1 MTVGGTVAA
10 RYTYDP
16 LDRRIGIQDNGIQTW
31 VVWDGQQPYADF
43 NGSGALQERYLYG
56 PAVDEILART
66 DSVGTTSWYLTDR
79 EGSVRNLADS
89 SGTVTGTITYDGF
102 GKQLGSSGAVDRFGY
117 TGREYDPTTGLQ
129 YNRERYYDAALG
141 RWTQEDKIG
150 FAGGDP
156 NLERYVGNSPTNFSD
171 PSGRGLTSLI
181 YTGQW
186 NPAANVWDA
195 AMEAAGPAYTKRY
208 NDQAESATIVL
219 SVASQAPGAAGVLA
233 TVVNVA
239 YVTVL
244 NPSITPYDGPLLAAV
259 SPKGRPI
266 LIGRPVPRGPA
277 GSFASPKPTP
287 CPANVFPKG
296 NPKPSPNFLEPTNPP
311 QNPPTSTPPGHT
323 VRIGPPAEQY
333 PNG

>member
-1 MTVGGTVAA
+1 M
-10 RYTYDP
+10 
-16 LDRRIGIQDNGIQTW
+16 
-31 VVWDGQQPYADF
+31 
-43 NGSGALQERYLYG
+43 
-56 PAVDEILART
+56 
-66 DSVGTTSWYLTDR
+66 
-79 EGSVRNLADS
+79 
-89 SGTVTGTITYDGF
+89 TGTITYDGF
-102 GKQLGSSGAVDRFGY
+102 GKVLSLSGAVDRFGY

-195 AMEAAGPAYTKRY
+195 AMEAAGPTYAKSY
-208 NDQAESATIVL
+208 NDQAASATIVL
-219 SVASQAPGAAGVLA
+219 SAASQVPGGVGVLA
-233 TVVNVA
+233 AVVNVA

-244 NPSITPYDGPLLAAV
+244 NPSITPYDGPLLATV
-259 SPKGRPI
+259 GPKGRPI

-277 GSFASPKPTP
+277 GRFASPKPTP
-287 CPANVFPKG
+287 CPANVAPNTGAKRGPKTDPTAPHNARIRSEAENLRAEG
-296 NPKPSPNFLEPTNPP
+296 NKILAGGGGREQLIRTPGGVKNSRRPDVLYRTPDGQLRGRNVGKTMADGSPVPREVDALNDLNGRGKLPTDFVPYD
-311 QNPPTSTPPGHT
+311 
-323 VRIGPPAEQY
+323 R
-333 PNG
+333 